1 MPHFAESS
9 HPKAANDSALTSSV
23 TPRESSQARADRI
36 RIKNR
41 RRRYL
46 ELHPEYFH
54 GTNLEHADP
63 LAYDRLIRQFQTAEE
78 REQEGRQR
86 GYTGKLEADLI
97 RSEAKLEALRHQH
110 EQRGSGNPGTEQHT
124 SRSAGSSSSSN
135 GDSSSH
141 PQMIYHRAP
150 DGSII
155 SVEADA
161 EDRAANREEG
171 VQRWREMMS
180 LRFLRGADREFDYAG
195 LVDGEEGYD
204 DLEEERRQGL
214 EDWLDREEA
223 EFVGDGSPRGETGIQ
238 DF

>member
-1 MPHFAESS
+1 MPHFAETFSS
-9 HPKAANDSALTSSV
+9 RTHDDGVSIPSI

-41 RRRYL
+41 RRKYL

-63 LAYDRLIRQFQTAEE
+63 LSYDRLIRQFQTSAE
-78 REQEGRQR
+78 REQEGRER
-86 GYTGKLEADLI
+86 GYTGKMEADLL

-110 EQRGSGNPGTEQHT
+110 SQPRGSANPQTEQDDGG
-124 SRSAGSSSSSN
+124 RSSGN
-135 GDSSSH
+135 GDKNSVS
-141 PQMIYHRAP
+141 PEMVYHRAP

-155 SVEADA
+155 AVEADA
-161 EDRAANREEG
+161 EERAQNREEG

-180 LRFLRGADREFDYAG
+180 QRFLRGEDEEFDYVG

-204 DLEEERRQGL
+204 DLDEERRQGL
-214 EDWLDREEA
+214 EDWLEREEEA
-223 EFVGDGSPRGETGIQ
+223 EFVGATGSPRGETGIQ

>member
-1 MPHFAESS
+1 MPHFTESS
-9 HPKAANDSALTSSV
+9 PPKSRNESALTSSL

-86 GYTGKLEADLI
+86 GYTGKMEADLM
-97 RSEAKLEALRHQH
+97 RSEAKLEALRHHGH
-110 EQRGSGNPGTEQHT
+110 EQRGSGSSQAGQST
-124 SRSAGSSSSSN
+124 SRSSGSN
-135 GDSSSH
+135 GDSSR
-141 PQMIYHRAP
+141 PEMTYHRAP

-155 SVEADA
+155 AVEADM

-171 VQRWREMMS
+171 AQRWREMMS
-180 LRFLRGADREFDYAG
+180 LRFLRGEDGEFDYAG
-195 LVDGEEGYD
+195 LVDGEDGYD
-204 DLEEERRQGL
+204 DLDEERRQGL

-223 EFVGDGSPRGETGIQ
+223 EFVGEGSPRGETGIQ

>member
-1 MPHFAESS
+1 MPRFTGSS
-9 HPKAANDSALTSSV
+9 HPGNRNDDGLTSSI

-63 LAYDRLIRQFQTAEE
+63 LSYDRLIRQFQTSAE
-78 REQEGRQR
+78 REQEGRER
-86 GYTGKLEADLI
+86 GYTGKLEADLM
-97 RSEAKLEALRHQH
+97 RSEAKLDALRHQNPQG
-110 EQRGSGNPGTEQHT
+110 QRGGRSSPLPQTQRNIGGGSVNENAGTE
-124 SRSAGSSSSSN
+124 
-135 GDSSSH
+135 
-141 PQMIYHRAP
+141 MIYHRAP
-150 DGSII
+150 DGSIVA
-155 SVEADA
+155 VEADVA
-161 EDRAANREEG
+161 ERAANREEG

-180 LRFLRGADREFDYAG
+180 QRFLRGEDEEFDYVG
-195 LVDGEEGYD
+195 LVDGEDGYD

-214 EDWLDREEA
+214 EDWLDREEEA
-223 EFVGDGSPRGETGIQ
+223 EFVGVTGSPRGETGIQ

>member
-1 MPHFAESS
+1 MPHFTESS
-9 HPKAANDSALTSSV
+9 PPKSRNESALTSSI

-63 LAYDRLIRQFQTAEE
+63 LSYDRLIRRFQTAEE

-86 GYTGKLEADLI
+86 GYTGKMEADLI
-97 RSEAKLEALRHQH
+97 RSEAKLEALRHHGH
-110 EQRGSGNPGTEQHT
+110 EQRGCGHPPTGQTTSNSG
-124 SRSAGSSSSSN
+124 
-135 GDSSSH
+135 SH
-141 PQMIYHRAP
+141 STHPAMTYHRAP

-155 SVEADA
+155 AVEADA

-171 VQRWREMMS
+171 AQRWREMMS
-180 LRFLRGADREFDYAG
+180 LRFLRGEDGEFDYAG
-195 LVDGEEGYD
+195 VVDGEDGYD
-204 DLEEERRQGL
+204 DLDEERRQGL
-214 EDWLDREEA
+214 EDWLDGEEA

>member
-9 HPKAANDSALTSSV
+9 PSRTYNDGVSTPSI

-46 ELHPEYFH
+46 EQHPEYFH

-63 LAYDRLIRQFQTAEE
+63 LSYDRLIRQFQTSAE
-78 REQEGRQR
+78 REQEGRER
-86 GYTGKLEADLI
+86 GYTGKMEADLL

-110 EQRGSGNPGTEQHT
+110 EQQRGPGNPRGEQD
-124 SRSAGSSSSSN
+124 SGGSSSDRGGRKSVS
-135 GDSSSH
+135 
-141 PQMIYHRAP
+141 PEMVYHRAP
-150 DGSII
+150 DGSILA
-155 SVEADA
+155 VEADA
-161 EDRAANREEG
+161 SERAQNREEG
-171 VQRWREMMS
+171 VQRWREMMEQ
-180 LRFLRGADREFDYAG
+180 RFLRGEDEEFDYVG

-204 DLEEERRQGL
+204 DLDEERRRGL
-214 EDWLDREEA
+214 EDWLDGEEA
-223 EFVGDGSPRGETGIQ
+223 EFVGVTGGPRGETGIQ

>member
-9 HPKAANDSALTSSV
+9 HPKNGNESALMSSI

-41 RRRYL
+41 RRKYL

-63 LAYDRLIRQFQTAEE
+63 LAYDRLIRQFQTSAE
-78 REQEGRQR
+78 REQEGRER
-86 GYTGKLEADLI
+86 GYTGKMEADLL

-110 EQRGSGNPGTEQHT
+110 SQQRGPGNPGTEQNHG
-124 SRSAGSSSSSN
+124 GSSRNIRNRTGIS
-135 GDSSSH
+135 
-141 PQMIYHRAP
+141 PEMVYHRAP

-155 SVEADA
+155 AVEADA
-161 EDRAANREEG
+161 EERAQSREEG

-180 LRFLRGADREFDYAG
+180 QRFLRGEDEEFDYVG

-204 DLEEERRQGL
+204 DLDEERRQGL
-214 EDWLDREEA
+214 EDWLEREEEA
-223 EFVGDGSPRGETGIQ
+223 
-238 DF
+238 

>member
-1 MPHFAESS
+1 MPHFTESS
-9 HPKAANDSALTSSV
+9 PPKGRSESALTSSL

-63 LAYDRLIRQFQTAEE
+63 LSYDRLIRQFQTAEE

-86 GYTGKLEADLI
+86 GYTGKMEADLI
-97 RSEAKLEALRHQH
+97 RSEAKLEALRHQY
-110 EQRGSGNPGTEQHT
+110 EQRGSGDPRTAHNT
-124 SRSAGSSSSSN
+124 SSSSGRHSN
-135 GDSSSH
+135 KIDGS
-141 PQMIYHRAP
+141 PEMTYHRAP

-180 LRFLRGADREFDYAG
+180 LRFLRGEDEEFDYAG
-195 LVDGEEGYD
+195 LVDGEEEYD
-204 DLEEERRQGL
+204 DLDEERRQGL
-214 EDWLDREEA
+214 EDWLDREEEA
-223 EFVGDGSPRGETGIQ
+223 EFVGDGSPRRETGIQ

>member
-9 HPKAANDSALTSSV
+9 PSRTYNDGVSTPSI

-63 LAYDRLIRQFQTAEE
+63 LSYDRLIRQFQTSAE
-78 REQEGRQR
+78 REQEGRER
-86 GYTGKLEADLI
+86 GYTGKMEADLL
-97 RSEAKLEALRHQH
+97 RSEAKLEALRNQHQNPQQ
-110 EQRGSGNPGTEQHT
+110 QRQQGGSSQNQQIPSNSGNDTDTE
-124 SRSAGSSSSSN
+124 
-135 GDSSSH
+135 
-141 PQMIYHRAP
+141 MVYHRAL

-155 SVEADA
+155 AVEADA
-161 EDRAANREEG
+161 EERAQNREEG
-171 VQRWREMMS
+171 LQRWREMMS
-180 LRFLRGADREFDYAG
+180 QRFLRGEDEEFDYVG
-195 LVDGEEGYD
+195 LVDGEDGYD
-204 DLEEERRQGL
+204 DLDEERRQGL
-214 EDWLDREEA
+214 EDWLDGEEA
-223 EFVGDGSPRGETGIQ
+223 EFVGGTGGPRGETGIQ

>member
-1 MPHFAESS
+1 MPHFAQSS
-9 HPKAANDSALTSSV
+9 HPKTRNDSALTSSV

-86 GYTGKLEADLI
+86 GYTGKMEADLI

-110 EQRGSGNPGTEQHT
+110 EQRGPGNPGTGQHI
-124 SRSAGSSSSSN
+124 SRNADSSSN
-135 GDSSSH
+135 GDSSH
-141 PQMIYHRAP
+141 PKMIYHRAP

-155 SVEADA
+155 SVEADV
-161 EDRAANREEG
+161 EDRAVNREEG
-171 VQRWREMMS
+171 LQRWREMMS
-180 LRFLRGADREFDYAG
+180 LRFLRGEDAEFDYAG

-214 EDWLDREEA
+214 EDWLDREEEA